1 LNSPNPSRFMN
12 LKTISRIV
20 IKMMMRKLTLD
31 SDVTIE
37 NFSIDK

>member
-1 LNSPNPSRFMN
+1 MN

-37 NFSIDK
+37 NLSIDK